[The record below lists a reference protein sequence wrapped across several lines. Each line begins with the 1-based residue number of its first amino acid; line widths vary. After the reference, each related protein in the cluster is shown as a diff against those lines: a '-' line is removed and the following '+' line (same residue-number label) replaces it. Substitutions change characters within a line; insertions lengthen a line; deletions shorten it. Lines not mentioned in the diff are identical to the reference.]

1 MIYTFLPFQQDG
13 TNTKKGLGTVSAG
26 LFIIGEVAGTGLL
39 ALPSAIDDTG
49 NAMTKECLFDYTM
62 SYR

>member
-1 MIYTFLPFQQDG
+1 MIYTFLPYQQDG
-13 TNTKKGLGTVSAG
+13 TNKKKGLGTVSAG

-49 NAMTKECLFDYTM
+49 KTTTKDLPPGSTECY
-62 SYR
+62 